1 MLTEI
6 EIDGIGT
13 YRLPNMWQH
22 SRIRVIRGPNQHLAI
37 LAFGLGM
44 PLKQFKKLPD
54 EKQDEVN
61 RAWCRL
67 TMSSNMPRA
76 AA

>member
-1 MLTEI
+1 MLKEI
-6 EIDGIGT
+6 EIEDIGP

-44 PLKQFKKLPD
+44 TLKQFKKLPTD
-54 EKQDEVN
+54 KQDEVH

-67 TMSSNMPRA
+67 TMSSNMPRMA
-76 AA
+76 A